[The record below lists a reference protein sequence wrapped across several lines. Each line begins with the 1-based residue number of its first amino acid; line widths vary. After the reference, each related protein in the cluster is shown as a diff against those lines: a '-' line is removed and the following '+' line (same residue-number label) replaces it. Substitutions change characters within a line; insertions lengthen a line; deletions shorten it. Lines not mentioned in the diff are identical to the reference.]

1 MLYKIIFAF
10 SFLLCSC
17 SYSVYSSGY
26 PHLKSISIIPF
37 VNHTTEY
44 DLDDALLVDLSENFE
59 RDGRLNIVGL
69 SPDSQLEGEILDYSN
84 KIHSYGDTEI
94 DEYEVK
100 ILFKIVFYDLVKN
113 RIIYQNDSL
122 LLKEV
127 YSPTNENNEFS
138 SEEEAKNEIY
148 NDLFDTIVKLS
159 LEEW

>member
-69 SPDSQLEGEILDYSN
+69 SPD
-84 KIHSYGDTEI
+84 
-94 DEYEVK
+94 
-100 ILFKIVFYDLVKN
+100 
-113 RIIYQNDSL
+113 
-122 LLKEV
+122 
-127 YSPTNENNEFS
+127 
-138 SEEEAKNEIY
+138 
-148 NDLFDTIVKLS
+148 
-159 LEEW
+159 